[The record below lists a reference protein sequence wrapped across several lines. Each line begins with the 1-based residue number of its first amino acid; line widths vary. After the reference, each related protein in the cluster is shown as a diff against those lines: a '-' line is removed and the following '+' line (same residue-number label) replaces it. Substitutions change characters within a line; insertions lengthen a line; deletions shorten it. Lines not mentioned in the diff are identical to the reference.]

1 MQIENESGAFQGKP
15 VDWPGGPGIFES
27 TSVANDQVVALER
40 LGGNG
45 LTWVPVGDNG
55 IATGNSVVAF
65 TLDKSIVRLDMA
77 SGTSV
82 YADIKTRRF
91 SP

>member
-1 MQIENESGAFQGKP
+1 MQIENGSGALTGTP
-15 VDWPGGPGIFES
+15 IEWPGGPGIFES

-45 LTWVPVGDNG
+45 LTWVPVGDNA
-55 IATGNSVVAF
+55 IQTGNAVVAF
-65 TLDKSIVRLDMA
+65 TLDRSMIRLDMA

-82 YADIKTRRF
+82 YADVKTRRF